1 MILLVLYSKVCLV
14 SPDMKHTAIELALTL
29 HSLYCLFVDKCNK
42 VLCCFHVVKAQI
54 RTVQTRDWNSSQ
66 IWHWHL
72 NTICIDDRYTGR
84 TLHVSDICHMIHET
98 VAQADLHYIRY
109 HNCCKSL
116 FHSLHICLHTHPHR
130 SFPWICYCWHHG
142 GRSCFV
148 LFVFWNLHLW
158 SVKLFYKPVIWVVA
172 FLKGPYTSYVLYAC
186 HWAKLY

>member
-116 FHSLHICLHTHPHR
+116 FHSLHICLHTVIHTEAFHEFATAGIMEEGPVL
-130 SFPWICYCWHHG
+130 F
-142 GRSCFV
+142 CFV
-148 LFVFWNLHLW
+148 CILKFAFV
-158 SVKLFYKPVIWVVA
+158 VCK
-172 FLKGPYTSYVLYAC
+172 TVL
-186 HWAKLY
+186 